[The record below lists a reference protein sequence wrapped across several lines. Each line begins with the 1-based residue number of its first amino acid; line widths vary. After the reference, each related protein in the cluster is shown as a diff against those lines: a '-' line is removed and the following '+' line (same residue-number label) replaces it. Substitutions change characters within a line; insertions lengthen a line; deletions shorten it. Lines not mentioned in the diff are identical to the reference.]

1 MSENASERLQLPV
14 LPLKETVVFPES
26 MTPLAVGQERSVKL
40 IDDVVS
46 GERMLA
52 LFTVRDAEAETP
64 GWDDLYEIGTVAVV
78 HKMIKVPDG
87 TLRILVQGLQRV
99 RLVER
104 VTDDPYLV
112 GELGDLPDLVPE
124 SPEVEALTRNVQ
136 QQFAQIIGMTPYL
149 PEELQLAAANV
160 DDPSALT
167 HLIASTLRLKTE
179 ERQELLETVN
189 VDERL
194 RKISVILGR
203 EVEMSELGSKI
214 QSQVASEID
223 KGQREFFLR
232 QQLKAIQEELG
243 EGDEHQAEVHEL
255 REQIEEKNLP
265 EHAHKAAV
273 RELSRLEKLPPAA
286 GEYGVIRTY
295 LDWIISLPWS
305 VTTEDNLDL
314 EHAQQ
319 ILDEDHF
326 DLEKVKER
334 IIEYL
339 AVSKL
344 KNDLSG
350 PILCFAGPPGVG
362 KTSLGQSIARALGR
376 NFARISV
383 GGVRDESEIRGHRR
397 TYIGAMPG
405 TIVRAIRDAESSN
418 PVFLIDEIDKMG
430 ADFRGDPSS
439 AMLEVLDPEQHSSF
453 RDHYLD
459 LPFDLSKVLFI
470 CTANT
475 LDAIPGPLL
484 DRMDVIQ
491 LSGYTHDEKLGI
503 AKRYLVPKQIEAHGL
518 RKSRIGM
525 PDRTL
530 RLVISEYTRE
540 AGVRGLERQIATL
553 CRKAA
558 TLVATGHDE
567 RIKVDEERVR
577 DWLGPRKFSADARKR
592 TSDPGVA
599 TGLAYTAVGGDVL
612 FIEATAYPG
621 KGRLRITGQLGEVMQ
636 ESAQAALSWVRSHTD
651 ELGVGAEWFTENDVH
666 VHVPAGAVPKDGPSA
681 GVTMATA
688 MASLVRGIPVD
699 DDVGMTGEIT
709 LTGQVLPIGGV
720 REKVL
725 AAERAG
731 LKRVILPLENEH
743 DLDELPP
750 ETRRGLEFVL
760 VDHIEEVFEDAFRG
774 RAGRRRSSPAALH
787 RQAAAP
793 RR

>member
-1 MSENASERLQLPV
+1 MSESASDGLRLPV

-52 LFTVRDAEAETP
+52 LFTVENEEADPP
-64 GWDDLYEIGTVAVV
+64 GWDDLYRVGTVAVV

-87 TLRILVQGLQRV
+87 TLRILVQGVQRV
-99 RLVER
+99 RLVEP
-104 VTDDPYLV
+104 VQDEPYLV
-112 GELGDLPDLVPE
+112 AELEDLPEVVPE
-124 SPEVEALTRNVQ
+124 SPEVEALTRTVQ
-136 QQFAQIIGMTPYL
+136 QQFAQIIGLTPYL
-149 PEELQLAAANV
+149 PEELELAAANV
-160 DDPSALT
+160 DDPTALT

-179 ERQELLETVN
+179 ERQELLATADVE
-189 VDERL
+189 ERL
-194 RKISVILGR
+194 RRIAAILGR

-214 QSQVASEID
+214 QLQVASEID
-223 KGQREFFLR
+223 KSQREFFLR

-243 EGDEHQAEVHEL
+243 EVDDQQAEINEL
-255 REQIEEKNLP
+255 LEQLEARDLP
-265 EHAHKAAV
+265 EHVAKVTA
-273 RELSRLEKLPPAA
+273 REVSRLERLPPAA
-286 GEYGVIRTY
+286 AEYGVIRTY
-295 LDWIISLPWS
+295 LDWILSLPWGT
-305 VTTEDNLDL
+305 VTEDDLDL
-314 EHAQQ
+314 DHAQE

-334 IIEYL
+334 IIEHL

-350 PILCFAGPPGVG
+350 QILCFVGPPGVG

-376 NFARISV
+376 KFARISV

-405 TIVRAIRDAESSN
+405 TIIRAIRDAESSN

-430 ADFRGDPSS
+430 ADFRGDPAS

-459 LPFDLSKVLFI
+459 LPYDLSKVLFI

-475 LDAIPGPLL
+475 VDTVPGPLL

-491 LSGYTHDEKLGI
+491 LSGYTHEEKLGI
-503 AKRYLVPKQIEAHGL
+503 AKRYLVPKQLAAHGL
-518 RKSRIGM
+518 KKSRLTI
-525 PDRTL
+525 PDKSL
-530 RLVISEYTRE
+530 RLVIAEYTRE
-540 AGVRGLERQIATL
+540 AGVRNLDRQIATL

-558 TLVATGHDE
+558 TLVATGSTGKL
-567 RIKVDEERVR
+567 RVDEERVR
-577 DWLGPRKFSADARKR
+577 EWLGARRFSADARKR
-592 TSDPGVA
+592 TADPGVA

-621 KGRLRITGQLGEVMQ
+621 KGKLTITGQLGEVMQ
-636 ESAQAALSWVRSHTD
+636 ESALTALSWVRSHAAD
-651 ELGVGAEWFTENDVH
+651 LGLAAEWFSANDVH

-688 MASLVRGIPVD
+688 IVSLVRGIPVD

-731 LKRVILPLENEH
+731 LKRVILPLENAP
-743 DLDELPP
+743 DLDDLPA
-750 ETRRGLEFVL
+750 ETRAELEFVL
-760 VDHIEEVFEDAFRG
+760 VDHVEEVFEDAFRAKG
-774 RAGRRRSSPAALH
+774 NRRRPGHATLH
-787 RQAAAP
+787 RQAAAS